1 MWLDFKSSTC
11 FYAQIIPHDSAV
23 DLSVARRKYLYCYIL
38 YLTCNFCFL
47 LDVRGNGNF
56 IVGINRDCVVYF
68 EVFTP
73 IRLHSINGSSSSRFF
88 HLIYGMFTL
97 LSLIFGMCVILLQS
111 ERDEKFVQKNTSST
125 VLV

>member
-1 MWLDFKSSTC
+1 MNFQPQLQDYKYIIVLD
-11 FYAQIIPHDSAV
+11 A
-23 DLSVARRKYLYCYIL
+23 
-38 YLTCNFCFL
+38 
-47 LDVRGNGNF
+47 RGNGNF
-56 IVGINRDCVVYF
+56 ILGINRDCVVYF
-68 EVFTP
+68 EFTP

-88 HLIYGMFTL
+88 HLLYGMFTL